1 MLAEES
7 DGLWDIHVATKRSRA
22 TASNE
27 TKRSAQRHQ
36 RNWSDTSM
44 GSFVSSDSESISLST
59 EFNNVLAAAAAATSN
74 SSA

>member
-7 DGLWDIHVATKRSRA
+7 DGLRDIHVAAERSRA

-27 TKRSAQRHQ
+27 TRRSAQRRQ

-59 EFNNVLAAAAAATSN
+59 
-74 SSA
+74 

>member
-27 TKRSAQRHQ
+27 TRRSAQRRQ

-59 EFNNVLAAAAAATSN
+59 EFNNDLAAATSN